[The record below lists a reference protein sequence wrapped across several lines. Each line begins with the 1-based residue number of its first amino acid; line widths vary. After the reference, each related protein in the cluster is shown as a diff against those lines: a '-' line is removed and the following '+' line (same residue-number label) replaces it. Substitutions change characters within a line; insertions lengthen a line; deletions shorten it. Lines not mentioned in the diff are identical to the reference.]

1 MTAAC
6 LICIASR
13 YDPIANDV
21 LLSSLKN
28 FSALQAWRVA
38 LSRPS
43 SLSCD
48 VTQPIVETS
57 ANGYVCKEITEISGY
72 ANVAPH
78 RAGIENGSGQC
89 PNRLPRQKV

>member
-1 MTAAC
+1 MTGIMAAARS
-6 LICIASR
+6 ICIASR
-13 YDPIANDV
+13 YDPIVNDV
-21 LLSSLKN
+21 LLSSLKS
-28 FSALQAWRVA
+28 FFALRAWRVA

-78 RAGIENGSGQC
+78 RAGIEKGSGQF
-89 PNRLPRQKV
+89 PN